1 MPDGP
6 LLELRHLK
14 MIRAIAMHGRVT
26 DAAEALGVTPSALS
40 HRIKE
45 AERRLDVVLFTRMHK
60 RLRMTPAADYLAD
73 TAERVLSEMDRAEQD
88 VRRMDRGAE
97 HVVRIAV
104 EAYSS
109 YHWLPGF
116 TSYLR
121 THLPGVDLQVMASAG
136 REPIQALTNRHVD
149 LIVVSGEA
157 VPFGTCPIALFR
169 DELLFI
175 MPPNHRHAGKAFID
189 GVDIE
194 GEEFITYTKT
204 PEPDRE
210 FARLFRPTESY
221 PRWTATVEL
230 PEAIVELVA
239 AGQGSSVLAGW
250 AVRPAI
256 EAGRIVGARVGKDGI
271 EVPWQ
276 VLMRTEDEDNGP
288 IMDVGQALA
297 TWSNIEGGFG

>member
-1 MPDGP
+1 
-6 LLELRHLK
+6 
-14 MIRAIAMHGRVT
+14 MIRAIAEHGRVT

-40 HRIKE
+40 HRIRE
-45 AERRLDVVLFTRMHK
+45 AERRLDLVLFTRMHK
-60 RLRMTPAADYLAD
+60 RLRMTPAAEYLAD
-73 TAERVLSEMDRAEQD
+73 MAQRVLDEMDRAERD
-88 VRRMDRGAE
+88 VRRMDRGIE
-97 HVVRIAV
+97 HVVRIGV

-116 TSYLR
+116 NTYLR
-121 THLPGVDLQVMASAG
+121 SHLPGVELQVMAG
-136 REPIQALTNRHVD
+136 VTRDPLRALSNRHVD
-149 LIVVSGEA
+149 IVVTSGDA
-157 VPFGTCPIALFR
+157 TPISTYQIPLFT

-175 MPPNHRHAGKAFID
+175 VPLDHPLAGKPYVD
-189 GVDIE
+189 GADIE
-194 GEEFITYTKT
+194 GEDFITYTLT

-256 EAGRIVGARVGKDGI
+256 KAGRIVGARVGKEGI
-271 EVPWQ
+271 DIPWQ
-276 VLMRTEDEDNGP
+276 ALLRSDDAVAGP
-288 IMDVGQALA
+288 ILEVGRALA
-297 TWSNIEGGFG
+297 DWSVQNGGFG

>member
-1 MPDGP
+1 MPEGP

-14 MIRAIAMHGRVT
+14 MICAIAQHGRVT

-45 AERRLDVVLFTRMHK
+45 AERRLDVVLFTRIHK
-60 RLRMTPAADYLAD
+60 RLRMTPAADYLAEM
-73 TAERVLSEMDRAEQD
+73 AERVLSEMDRVEED

-109 YHWLPGF
+109 YHWLPSF

-121 THLPGVDLQVMASAG
+121 DHLPGVDLQVMASAG
-136 REPIQALTNRHVD
+136 HEPLQALANRNVD
-149 LIVVSGEA
+149 LTVVSGDA
-157 VPFGTCPIALFR
+157 APLGTHQVFLFR

-175 MPPNHRHAGKAFID
+175 MPPDHRLAGRAFIE
-189 GVDIE
+189 GADIE
-194 GEEFITYTKT
+194 GEDYITYTKT

-210 FARLFRPTESY
+210 FARLFRPSGRY

-239 AGQGSSVLAGW
+239 AGQGTSVLAGW

-256 EAGRIVGARVGKDGI
+256 ESGRIVSARVGKGGI

-276 VLMRTEDEDNGP
+276 AVMRSEDRETGP
-288 IMDVGQALA
+288 VARVSAALA
-297 TWSNIEGGFG
+297 AWSQVNGGFG

>member
-14 MIRAIAMHGRVT
+14 MIHAIARHGRVT
-26 DAAEALGVTPSALS
+26 DAAEALGITPSALS

-60 RLRMTPAADYLAD
+60 RLRMTPAADYLAE
-73 TAERVLSEMDRAEQD
+73 TATRVLSEMDRAEQD
-88 VRRMDRGAE
+88 VRRMDRGVE

-116 TSYLR
+116 TNHLR
-121 THLPGVDLQVMASAG
+121 DHLPGVDLQVMARAG
-136 REPIQALTNRHVD
+136 SETIQALTNRHVD
-149 LIVVSGEA
+149 LIIVSGDD
-157 VPFGTCPIALFR
+157 VPPGTHKIPLFY
-169 DELLFI
+169 DELVFI
-175 MPPNHRHAGKAFID
+175 MSPDHRHAGKPFID
-189 GVDIE
+189 GTDVK
-194 GEEFITYTKT
+194 GEDFITYTKT

-210 FARLFRPTESY
+210 FARLFRPSDSY

-239 AGQGSSVLAGW
+239 AGQGTSVLAGW

-256 EAGRIVGARVGKDGI
+256 DTGRIVGARVGSHGI
-271 EVPWQ
+271 AVAWQ
-276 VLMRTEDEDNGP
+276 VLMRTEDSETGP
-288 IMDVGQALA
+288 ILDVGRALA
-297 TWSNIEGGFG
+297 DWSDTNGGFG